1 MMKTATLPALRVE
14 PTLRHAVEDV
24 LNENETLSAF
34 MESALR
40 AGVAHRRLQRAFIAR
55 GLAAREE
62 AQRTGEYVQADAV
75 LTELEDMLNA
85 ARSARGSHG

>member
-1 MMKTATLPALRVE
+1 MQPKCNCQRHEGTMMKTATLPALRVE

-40 AGVAHRRLQRAFIAR
+40 AGVTHCVPFRLR
-55 GLAAREE
+55 AARLK
-62 AQRTGEYVQADAV
+62 GKI
-75 LTELEDMLNA
+75 
-85 ARSARGSHG
+85 RSCAN